1 MLVRISLL
9 LLLLI
14 LEITSMKSLK
24 VLVVGSNR
32 GIGLELVKQLSS
44 KGHCVYAT
52 CRKPSDDLSNI
63 NLNGGSI
70 INDIDVANDDTSS
83 KLKSFFDGNKLDW
96 VINNSGILE
105 VESLDDMNFDAIR
118 KQFEVN
124 TLGPIRVYQGVEK
137 SLQTGS
143 KMFIITSRMGSLADN
158 TSGGMYGYRVSKAG
172 VNMVGK
178 NLAEDLKKRE
188 IAVLLLHPGMVA
200 TDMTARWGGGIT
212 PNESVLGLVKRM
224 EDSSMEHTGK
234 FYHQNGDEL
243 PW

>member
-1 MLVRISLL
+1 
-9 LLLLI
+9 
-14 LEITSMKSLK
+14 MKSLK

-52 CRKPSDDLSNI
+52 CRSPNADLNNI

-105 VESLDDMNFDAIR
+105 VESLDDMNYDAIR

-124 TLGPIRVYQGVEK
+124 TLGPIRIYQGIEK
-137 SLQTGS
+137 SLIPGS

-158 TSGGMYGYRVSKAG
+158 TSGGLYGYRISKAG

-200 TDMTARWGGGIT
+200 TDMTARWGGGIS
-212 PNESVLGLVKRM
+212 PHESVGGLVARM
-224 EDSSMEHTGK
+224 EESSMKNTGK